1 MAPAVGRGR
10 RGWHTGL
17 PCPARG
23 SDLLLQG
30 GPGEMAQRE
39 TRKKGA
45 GGGTRWAP
53 ASYLSCWSW
62 PGPLQTH
69 WSCPRPVP
77 GAGTGW
83 VPSCPGRWPSSPGS
97 CCWSWAPWSAGA
109 AAQDRGHFGPFR
121 RSGAAGWEGEEAGR
135 SAHQLASGSLFL
147 LTTSSTSQFAR
158 PFCPRLRSSCHTQ
171 HLQDVRV
178 SVASVMSI
186 AALLDCEP
194 KRSNHMALCTK
205 ELEMDQD
212 FHPHFT

>member
-1 MAPAVGRGR
+1 MGRGR

-121 RSGAAGWEGEEAGR
+121 RAGAAGWEGEEAGR
-135 SAHQLASGSLFL
+135 SAHQLALV
-147 LTTSSTSQFAR
+147 
-158 PFCPRLRSSCHTQ
+158 PSSC
-171 HLQDVRV
+171 
-178 SVASVMSI
+178 SPP
-186 AALLDCEP
+186 AALPSLHGPSARAYVLLATPSTFRTCE
-194 KRSNHMALCTK
+194 SLW
-205 ELEMDQD
+205 LL
-212 FHPHFT
+212 